1 MKREIK
7 DGWPNE
13 AAHGRWDSR
22 PPQKAP
28 VPCSRAYW
36 RVSLW
41 AFHLDY
47 LGLVLYSK
55 GEKANQGRGTLT
67 TCHRR
72 FPNLIASFNNPL
84 WDQAHFTAEGTE
96 VEKG

>member
-1 MKREIK
+1 M
-7 DGWPNE
+7 
-13 AAHGRWDSR
+13 AAGTAVLPRR
-22 PPQKAP
+22 PLCL
-28 VPCSRAYW
+28 VPGLTG

-41 AFHLDY
+41 AFHLDC

-72 FPNLIASFNNPL
+72 FPNLIASFNNPVGPGP
-84 WDQAHFTAEGTE
+84 FYS
-96 VEKG
+96 